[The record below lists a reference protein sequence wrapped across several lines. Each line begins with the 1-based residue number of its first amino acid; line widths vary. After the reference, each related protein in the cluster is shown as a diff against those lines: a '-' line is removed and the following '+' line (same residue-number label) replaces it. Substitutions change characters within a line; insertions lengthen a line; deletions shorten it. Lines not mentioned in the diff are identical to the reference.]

1 MDLTKILSISGKPDL
16 FTHIAQS
23 KNGMIVESLVDG
35 KRLNAFASM
44 RVSALHEI
52 AIYTEGEDMPLE
64 DVFKR
69 IFKKE
74 DGGQAISHKV
84 SSKELK
90 KYFGGVLPEYDEE
103 RVYVSDIKRLIKW
116 YNLLQSK
123 GLIDL
128 EENEDDKKEEENKA
142 EVDKTED
149 VKETKT
155 KTKEK
160 VKEKTKEKSKESK
173 KKDNKKE

>member
-16 FTHIAQS
+16 FKHIAQS
-23 KNGMIVESLVDG
+23 KNGIVVESLIDG
-35 KRLNAFASM
+35 KRINAFASM

-74 DGGQAISHKV
+74 DGGQAIDHKV
-84 SSKELK
+84 SNKELK
-90 KYFGGVLPEYDEE
+90 KYFEEVLPEYDKD

-123 GLIDL
+123 GLVDL
-128 EENEDDKKEEENKA
+128 EEKEEQVE
-142 EVDKTED
+142 TEETNE
-149 VKETKT
+149 KEA
-155 KTKEK
+155 
-160 VKEKTKEKSKESK
+160 EKSTGNDTKIEDKE
-173 KKDNKKE
+173 